1 MSVRAATKRAA
12 ALRQQI
18 SHHDHRYHTLDE
30 PEISDAEYDALMRE
44 LRAAIATGGL
54 AAYTAAFH
62 EQRGSAKEAGSGEPN
77 AGIIFG

>member
-1 MSVRAATKRAA
+1 
-12 ALRQQI
+12 
-18 SHHDHRYHTLDE
+18 
-30 PEISDAEYDALMRE
+30 MRE